1 MRHKIPAFPFNFTFQ
16 YFINTFGRF
25 LIHKATANPFEIF
38 PPKSFLTQHERD
50 VCLLPGVVL
59 IPIRSKESLKPKKAK
74 KKKQTKNNQPQNPH
88 HKPWVIYWCRDSD
101 FWLLGWCGVIQENHC
116 LLALFFL
123 DLLLV
128 FFMVL
133 AAAPLGVKSRTAA
146 AQDLVR
152 KHMKQLLPLSKQM
165 KKLQELF

>member
-1 MRHKIPAFPFNFTFQ
+1 MLHKIPAFPFNFTSQ
-16 YFINTFGRF
+16 YF
-25 LIHKATANPFEIF
+25 ATQTNPFEIF
-38 PPKSFLTQHERD
+38 PPNSFLTQHKRD

-59 IPIRSKESLKPKKAK
+59 IHIRSKESLNPQKATKKP
-74 KKKQTKNNQPQNPH
+74 NPNPH

-101 FWLLGWCGVIQENHC
+101 FWLLGWCGVIEEIHC

-146 AQDLVR
+146 AQDSVR
-152 KHMKQLLPLSKQM
+152 KHMKQLLPLSKQT
-165 KKLQELF
+165 KKLRELF